1 MLVGGAAAL
10 TMAVLAV
17 HGAPRATALVDLAIQ
32 AVVLIVIVIGFAAV
46 HRVRVGRQPAG
57 LT

>member
-1 MLVGGAAAL
+1 
-10 TMAVLAV
+10 
-17 HGAPRATALVDLAIQ
+17 
-32 AVVLIVIVIGFAAV
+32 VLIVIVIGFAAV